1 MCWILDLSDKR
12 DDRKTVIGEP
22 SGKNPIVSEWVLEK
36 IFFREDFD
44 NIILFCDDIADEAKL
59 KKSIAAVF
67 TSLVEFNKSE

>member
-1 MCWILDLSDKR
+1 M
-12 DDRKTVIGEP
+12 
-22 SGKNPIVSEWVLEK
+22 LEK